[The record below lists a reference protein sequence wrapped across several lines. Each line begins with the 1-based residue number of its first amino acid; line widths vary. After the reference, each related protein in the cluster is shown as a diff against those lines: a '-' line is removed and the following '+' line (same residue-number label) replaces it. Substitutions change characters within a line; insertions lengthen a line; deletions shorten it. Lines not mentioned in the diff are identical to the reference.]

1 MSLSPGDNKVTDKQ
15 LKDMVKPLAD
25 QTKPLLDPGKL
36 LAVETPVEL
45 SANGK
50 RVAVLMCTPTQLE
63 DLAAGHL
70 FTRGMLKDPARV
82 LTIGA
87 CVDLRVASIVAP
99 GAIGE
104 DRLGLSTVIASG
116 CGSGSV
122 IADTATLGE
131 IPEGY
136 TISLAR
142 LKAWSRVMF
151 SRALLYRET
160 GGMHCAALA
169 VDRTGKPASGPA
181 ASAQAEASPEGS
193 SYFVVREDVG
203 RHNAVDKV
211 LGRAFMDGVD
221 FSASCILTSG
231 RIAADMILKAVA
243 ARVPVV
249 VSRSIPTTTAY
260 EIAEKAGITVVGRI
274 GSEHPIVFCGSV
286 RILP

>member
-1 MSLSPGDNKVTDKQ
+1 M
-15 LKDMVKPLAD
+15 
-25 QTKPLLDPGKL
+25 
-36 LAVETPVEL
+36 ETPVEL

-50 RVAVLMCTPTQLE
+50 RVAVLMCTPDHLE

-70 FTRGMLKDPARV
+70 FTRGMLTDPSRV

-87 CVDLRVASIVAP
+87 CVDLRVASVVAP
-99 GAIGE
+99 GAIKT
-104 DRLGLSTVIASG
+104 DRLGLGTVIASG

-122 IADTATLGE
+122 IADADALGV
-131 IPEGY
+131 IPEGFSV
-136 TISLAR
+136 SLGR
-142 LKAWSRVMF
+142 LKEWSRTMF
-151 SRALLYRET
+151 SRAVMYRET

-169 VDRTGKPASGPA
+169 VDLSGRPASGPA
-181 ASAQAEASPEGS
+181 AGTQAGNAPDGS

-243 ARVPVV
+243 AKVPVV
-249 VSRSIPTTTAY
+249 VSRSIPTTTAF
-260 EIAEKAGITVVGRI
+260 EIAEKAGVTVVGRI
-274 GSEHPIVFCGSV
+274 GTDKPIVYCGSV
-286 RILP
+286 RILS